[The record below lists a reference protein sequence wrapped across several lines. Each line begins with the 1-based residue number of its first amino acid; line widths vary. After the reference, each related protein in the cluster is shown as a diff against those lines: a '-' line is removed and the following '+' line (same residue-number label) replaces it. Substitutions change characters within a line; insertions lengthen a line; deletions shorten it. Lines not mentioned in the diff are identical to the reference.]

1 MLGQHLKSMQ
11 IPSDAL
17 VPTSFLV
24 KRFLFACY
32 CHRVNNHLSER
43 AIIGGSSRVPTDTD
57 KDKDKG
63 NLFAHAGLLHI
74 YIMQGGG
81 ARSAFAEGTSD

>member
-1 MLGQHLKSMQ
+1 
-11 IPSDAL
+11 
-17 VPTSFLV
+17 
-24 KRFLFACY
+24 
-32 CHRVNNHLSER
+32 
-43 AIIGGSSRVPTDTD
+43 VPTDTD